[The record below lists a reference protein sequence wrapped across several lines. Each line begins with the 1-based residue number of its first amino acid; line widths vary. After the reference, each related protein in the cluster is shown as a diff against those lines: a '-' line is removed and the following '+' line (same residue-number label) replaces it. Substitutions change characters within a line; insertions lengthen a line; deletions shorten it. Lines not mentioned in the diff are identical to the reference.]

1 MGTFLSK
8 PDTEKTRE
16 KGEARDLKYWACSMR
31 GWRITMEDTSHVDL
45 QFDDGTSLFCIF
57 DGHGGD
63 EVARFCEN
71 NFAKEL
77 KLNRNY
83 ATKNYKKALVETFL
97 RMDDLMRASKGKDE
111 LYKYKGNNSADRNVY
126 SGCTALVCLI
136 VKDVMFIA
144 NAGDCR
150 ALLFK
155 SNGVIFQLNKE
166 HKPTD
171 PEELS
176 RIIQAGGVVLNG
188 RIAEILNLSRA
199 IGDLEYKNNFLLK
212 PHEQMI
218 SALPDVVEK
227 KLEADDVGILLGCD
241 GVYEKLT
248 DTVIRDI
255 ILDGMERNDD
265 MDKVLD
271 NVFDQTLAPA
281 MYSSFAGFDN
291 MTGILIQL
299 GKKTVPSSDK

>member
-16 KGEARDLKYWACSMR
+16 KGEARDLKYWGCSMR
-31 GWRITMEDTSHVDL
+31 GWRVTMEDTSHVDL
-45 QFDDGTSLFCIF
+45 HFDEGTSLFCIF

-63 EVARFCEN
+63 EVARFCES

-77 KLNRNY
+77 KQNRNY
-83 ATKNYKKALVETFL
+83 ALKNYKKALTETFL
-97 RMDDLMRASKGKDE
+97 RMDDLMRTSKGKDE
-111 LYKYKGNNSADRNVY
+111 LYKYKGNSPDRNVY
-126 SGCTALVCLI
+126 SGCTALACLI

-166 HKPTD
+166 HKPND
-171 PEELS
+171 PEELA
-176 RIIQAGGVVLNG
+176 RITRAGGVVLNG

-212 PHEQMI
+212 QHEQMI
-218 SALPDVVEK
+218 SALPDVIEK
-227 KLEADDVGILLGCD
+227 RLEPDDVGILLGCD

-255 ILDGMERNDD
+255 ILDGMERKDD
-265 MDKVLD
+265 MGKVLD
-271 NVFDQTLAPA
+271 NVFDETLAPA
-281 MYSSFAGFDN
+281 MNSSFAGYDN

-299 GKKTVPSSDK
+299 EKKTANGSDK